1 MAVEKKLK
9 ETKRKKKRSGG
20 SDFLFVLPWVMGFVC
35 FTLIPYAFSFFISF
49 TKYNMM
55 GTPKWLGLQNYI
67 EIFTEDPYFYGVVKV
82 TFVYVLISVPLKL
95 LFSLL
100 VAVMLNNK
108 LKGSK
113 FYRTVYY
120 IPSLLGSS
128 VAISVVWKAMFQK
141 DGVVNAFLA
150 LFGIQGL
157 EWIGTPSTALWV
169 LALLAMWQFGSPML
183 IFLAGLNQVPAS
195 LLEAAEVDGATGVR
209 KFFSITLP
217 MISPM
222 IFFNLIMQMIG
233 AFQTFTSA
241 MMVTN
246 GGPVNSTLLYV
257 LHIYNEGF
265 SRYNFGYAAALSW
278 ILMAIIMFFTAILFW
293 SQKKWVYYEN

>member
-1 MAVEKKLK
+1 MGEKKRNRMG
-9 ETKRKKKRSGG
+9 KRRKSY
-20 SDFLFVLPWVMGFVC
+20 DFIFVLPWVIGFLC
-35 FTLIPYAFSFFISF
+35 FTLIPYVFSFYISF

-55 GTPKWLGLQNYI
+55 GTPDWIGLDNYK
-67 EIFTEDPYFYGVVKV
+67 EIFTADPYFRTALVVTLK
-82 TFVYVLISVPLKL
+82 YVIIAVPLKMV
-95 LFSLL
+95 FSLL

-108 LKGSK
+108 LAGSK
-113 FYRTVYY
+113 IYRTIYY

-128 VAISVVWKAMFQK
+128 VAISVVWKAMFRQ
-141 DGVVNAFLA
+141 DGVVNAFLG

-169 LALLAMWQFGSPML
+169 LALLTMWQFGSPML
-183 IFLAGLNQVPAS
+183 IFLAGLNQVPTS
-195 LLEAAEVDGATGVR
+195 MLEAAEVDGATGTK
-209 KFFSITLP
+209 KFFYITLP

-257 LHIYNEGF
+257 LYIYQEGF

-278 ILMAIIMFFTAILFW
+278 ILMAIIMFFTVIVFKT
-293 SQKKWVYYEN
+293 QNKWVYYEN

>member
-1 MAVEKKLK
+1 MGEMKKNRK
-9 ETKRKKKRSGG
+9 GKRRRSY
-20 SDFLFVLPWVMGFVC
+20 DFVFVLPWVIGFLC
-35 FTLIPYAFSFFISF
+35 FTLIPYLFSFYISF

-55 GTPKWLGLQNYI
+55 GTPKWLGLENYR
-67 EIFTEDPYFYGVVKV
+67 EILTADPYFRTALVVTLK
-82 TFVYVLISVPLKL
+82 YVLIAVPLKMV
-95 LFSLL
+95 FSLL

-108 LKGSK
+108 LAGSK
-113 FYRTVYY
+113 IYRTIYY

-128 VAISVVWKAMFQK
+128 VAISVVWKAMFRQ
-141 DGVVNAFLA
+141 DGVINAFLG

-169 LALLAMWQFGSPML
+169 LALLTMWQFGSPML

-195 LLEAAEVDGATGVR
+195 MLEAAEVDGATGIK
-209 KFFSITLP
+209 KFFYITLP

-222 IFFNLIMQMIG
+222 IFFNLVMQMIG

-257 LHIYNEGF
+257 LYIYQEGF

-278 ILMAIIMFFTAILFW
+278 ILMAIIMFFTVIVFKT
-293 SQKKWVYYEN
+293 QNKWVYYEN

>member
-1 MAVEKKLK
+1 MLHID
-9 ETKRKKKRSGG
+9 S
-20 SDFLFVLPWVMGFVC
+20 FLF
-35 FTLIPYAFSFFISF
+35 SFYISF

-55 GTPKWLGLQNYI
+55 GTPKWLGLENYR
-67 EIFTEDPYFYGVVKV
+67 EILTADPYFRTALVVTLK
-82 TFVYVLISVPLKL
+82 YVLIAVPLKMV
-95 LFSLL
+95 FSLL

-108 LKGSK
+108 LAGSK
-113 FYRTVYY
+113 IYRTIYY

-128 VAISVVWKAMFQK
+128 VAISVVWKAMFRQ
-141 DGVVNAFLA
+141 DGVINAFLG

-169 LALLAMWQFGSPML
+169 LALLTMWQFGSPML

-195 LLEAAEVDGATGVR
+195 MLEAAEVDGATGIK
-209 KFFSITLP
+209 KFFYITLP

-222 IFFNLIMQMIG
+222 IFFNLVMQMIG

-257 LHIYNEGF
+257 LYIYQEGF

-278 ILMAIIMFFTAILFW
+278 ILMAIIMFFTVIVFK
-293 SQKKWVYYEN
+293 SQNKWVYYEN

>member
-1 MAVEKKLK
+1 MGEMKKNRRGK
-9 ETKRKKKRSGG
+9 QRRSY
-20 SDFLFVLPWVMGFVC
+20 DFVFVLPWVIGFLC
-35 FTLIPYAFSFFISF
+35 FTLIPYLFSFYISF

-55 GTPKWLGLQNYI
+55 GTPKWLGLENYR
-67 EIFTEDPYFYGVVKV
+67 EILTADPYFRTALVVTLK
-82 TFVYVLISVPLKL
+82 YVLIAVPLKMV
-95 LFSLL
+95 FSLL

-108 LKGSK
+108 LAGSK
-113 FYRTVYY
+113 IYRTIYY

-128 VAISVVWKAMFQK
+128 VAISVVWKAMFRQ
-141 DGVVNAFLA
+141 DGVINAFLG

-169 LALLAMWQFGSPML
+169 LALLTMWQFGSPML

-195 LLEAAEVDGATGVR
+195 MLEAAEVDGATGIK
-209 KFFSITLP
+209 KFFYITLP

-222 IFFNLIMQMIG
+222 IFFNLVMQMIG

-257 LHIYNEGF
+257 LYIYQEGF

-278 ILMAIIMFFTAILFW
+278 ILMAIIMFFTVIVFKT
-293 SQKKWVYYEN
+293 QNKWVYYEN

>member
-1 MAVEKKLK
+1 MG
-9 ETKRKKKRSGG
+9 ETKKNRKGKRRRSY
-20 SDFLFVLPWVMGFVC
+20 DFVFVLPWVIGFLC
-35 FTLIPYAFSFFISF
+35 FTLIPYLFSFYISF

-55 GTPKWLGLQNYI
+55 GTPKWLGLENYR
-67 EIFTEDPYFYGVVKV
+67 EILTADPYFRTALVVTLK
-82 TFVYVLISVPLKL
+82 YVLIAVPLKMV
-95 LFSLL
+95 FSLL

-108 LKGSK
+108 LAGSK
-113 FYRTVYY
+113 IYRTIYY

-128 VAISVVWKAMFQK
+128 VAISVVWKAMFRQ
-141 DGVVNAFLA
+141 DGVINAFLG

-169 LALLAMWQFGSPML
+169 LALLTMWQFGSPML

-195 LLEAAEVDGATGVR
+195 MLEAAEVDGATGIK
-209 KFFSITLP
+209 KFFYITLP

-222 IFFNLIMQMIG
+222 IFFNLVMQMIG

-257 LHIYNEGF
+257 LYIYQEGF

-278 ILMAIIMFFTAILFW
+278 ILMAIIMFFTVIVFK
-293 SQKKWVYYEN
+293 SQNKWVYYEN